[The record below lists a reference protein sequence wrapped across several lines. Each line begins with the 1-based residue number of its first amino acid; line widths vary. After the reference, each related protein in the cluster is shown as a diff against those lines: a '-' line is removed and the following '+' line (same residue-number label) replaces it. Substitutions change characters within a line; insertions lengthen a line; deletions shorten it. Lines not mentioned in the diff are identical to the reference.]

1 MGFKPSTPS
10 QCIIGGGI
18 GYEVLLPGAVM
29 YKEGGMMWNV
39 APFKQK
45 HTNKNNARWWFQ
57 CSWKTL
63 VKTGGGF
70 PSEETFIKIDLLVEF
85 EPSI

>member
-1 MGFKPSTPS
+1 MGFKLSTPS

-29 YKEGGMMWNV
+29 WNV

-57 CSWKTL
+57 SSWNTL